1 MSDLIFNRVSRS
13 TRRLP
18 LALRRRSTGTPDAAA
33 GACRTATHLH
43 AATVA
48 T

>member
-1 MSDLIFNRVSRS
+1 MSDLIFNRASRS

-18 LALRRRSTGTPDAAA
+18 LALRRRSTGTLDATA

-43 AATVA
+43 AVTVA

>member
-18 LALRRRSTGTPDAAA
+18 LAVRRRSAGTLDATA
-33 GACRTATHLH
+33 GACRTATHLL
-43 AATVA
+43 ATVA